1 MVYQKQQEEATA
13 IKYKRTPVDEERAL
27 HEAYQVMVSQ
37 SLLSKGSGV
46 ALSRATY
53 KMETRLH

>member
-27 HEAYQVMVSQ
+27 HEAYQVTDPVNVRCTKCPTLNAVVFLCDFVS
-37 SLLSKGSGV
+37 
-46 ALSRATY
+46 
-53 KMETRLH
+53 M